1 MLLAEMLLKW
11 WTMESKWNRKRN
23 EESRGL
29 IVWEKV
35 EGSVDWRSQIKLNK
49 GHKVIEQAS

>member
-11 WTMESKWNRKRN
+11 RIMESKWDRKRS

-35 EGSVDWRSQIKLNK
+35 GSVDWRSQIKLNK

>member
-11 WTMESKWNRKRN
+11 WTMEFKWNRKRN